1 MAEWGN
7 KSMSLKI
14 SNCFLHIRSNG
25 KKRVASW
32 LAVTLIAGLFVPV
45 QFLAPA
51 SASTA
56 TTSCGTF
63 VGGGNPT
70 FSNVQNFLLK
80 KLGVEASRVSV
91 AKTPVGEKKPAAS
104 NTTKAGQ
111 AKNRRTELW
120 LR

>member
-1 MAEWGN
+1 
-7 KSMSLKI
+7 
-14 SNCFLHIRSNG
+14 
-25 KKRVASW
+25 
-32 LAVTLIAGLFVPV
+32 
-45 QFLAPA
+45 
-51 SASTA
+51 
-56 TTSCGTF
+56 
-63 VGGGNPT
+63 
-70 FSNVQNFLLK
+70 LLK